1 MNEINVK
8 MISDCPRCKDI
19 CKINTMDID
28 NKTNELILEY
38 ICDCGNMH
46 KEKVK
51 INFV

>member
-1 MNEINVK
+1 MSEINIK
-8 MISDCPRCKDI
+8 TTSICTRCNDIS
-19 CKINTMDID
+19 KINTMDID
-28 NKTNELILEY
+28 NNTDELILEY